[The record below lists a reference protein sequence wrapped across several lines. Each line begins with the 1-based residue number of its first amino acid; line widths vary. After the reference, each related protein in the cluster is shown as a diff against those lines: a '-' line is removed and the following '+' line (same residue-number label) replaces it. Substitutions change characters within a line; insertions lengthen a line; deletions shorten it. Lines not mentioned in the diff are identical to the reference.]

1 MKAFF
6 LTGTDTGVGKTL
18 VGAGLILAAR
28 ARGLTAAGIKPLA
41 AGGAREGDAW
51 RNEDAVLYSRVSF
64 PVRGYADINAVTL
77 ARAMAPH
84 LAAAE
89 EGVELFAAA
98 LVAFVKNALAANTEF
113 AVVEG
118 AGGWIVPLNDRES
131 MADVAAALRL
141 PVIVVVGMRLGCLNH
156 SLLTAEAIRTR
167 GLAIAGWVANSPW
180 PPMPGLQEN
189 LTTLARRMGA
199 PCLGRIP
206 HVAER
211 PGPERVV
218 PYLDLAPLLG

>member
-18 VGAGLILAAR
+18 VAAGLILAAR

-41 AGGAREGDAW
+41 AGGIRDGDVW
-51 RNEDAVLYSRVSF
+51 RNEDAVLYSRISL
-64 PVRGYADINAVTL
+64 PARDYAEVNAVTL

-84 LAAAE
+84 LAATE
-89 EGVELFAAA
+89 EGVELSVAS
-98 LVAFVKNALAANTEF
+98 LVAFVKETAAATADF

-118 AGGWIVPLNDRES
+118 AGGWIVPLNERES
-131 MADVAAALRL
+131 MADFAAALRL

-156 SLLTAEAIRTR
+156 SLLTAESVRAR
-167 GLAIAGWVANSPW
+167 GLTLAGWVANSPW

-189 LTTLARRMGA
+189 LTALARRLGA
-199 PCLGRIP
+199 PCLGRVP
-206 HVAER
+206 YVPEQADAER
-211 PGPERVV
+211 VHA
-218 PYLDLAPLLG
+218 YLDLAPLLD